1 MVNVSEKCYK
11 LHRRHLWVQYITFL
25 KPRMFSLRYAGGR
38 LLKLN
43 VQRSTFNVQ
52 RSTFNVQRSTNV
64 QPSTPIDRFQAGNDR
79 FPVVLGTRQSPPGS
93 AEYSP

>member
-52 RSTFNVQRSTNV
+52 RSTNV
-64 QPSTPIDRFQAGNDR
+64 QPSTPIDRFKARDDR
-79 FPVVLGTRQSPPGS
+79 FPVVLRTRQSPSGS